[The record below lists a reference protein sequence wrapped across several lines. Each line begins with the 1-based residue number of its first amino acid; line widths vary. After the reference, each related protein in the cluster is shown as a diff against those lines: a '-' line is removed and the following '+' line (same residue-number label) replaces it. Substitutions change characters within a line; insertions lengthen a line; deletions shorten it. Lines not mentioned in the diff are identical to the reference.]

1 MVQQND
7 ITKIYPIKNLGDI
20 LSISDKTAIIE
31 SSGKTITFK
40 ELELLAQSVANFL
53 SNRSKSNIALIGSNS
68 INFIATYL
76 GILKAGHTAVLIS
89 SKFPIP
95 TIEYILKDSNIE
107 LIFSDIDNDKH
118 CGISSIEDIPIAAF
132 ESYQPTEDDVAVIL
146 YTSGSTGIPKGVKL
160 SHKNHRWILEQRV
173 KTNNLLHTRMLIAA
187 PCYHM
192 NGLSVLETV
201 LLGNG
206 TAVLLPFFE
215 VNSFI
220 DAIETHA
227 VNLITS
233 VPSMMALVV
242 NVLKITK
249 KDMSS
254 VKQIVMASSPVSKHL
269 YYQVKEIFSLA
280 NVKIAYGITEVG
292 PGIFGKHPSLSTP
305 DMSVGY
311 PLPGI
316 EYRLV
321 NSILEIKSPSML
333 KGYTNFASKLTEDG
347 YFVTGDIFS
356 KDKNGFYFF
365 QGRADD
371 MFVSGG
377 HNIYPSKIEE
387 ILENNTDVDSVV
399 VIGLPDDIKG
409 HKPYAFVKLKY
420 ADTMQTVKQYAQKN
434 LPIYEV
440 PRQFFEIKIWPLT
453 SIGKVDKKAL
463 ISLANKLLG

>member
-1 MVQQND
+1 MAQQTD
-7 ITKIYPIKNLGDI
+7 TTKTYPIKNLGDI

-31 SSGKTITFK
+31 SSGKTATFK
-40 ELELLAQSVANFL
+40 QLELLTQSVANFL
-53 SNRSKSNIALIGSNS
+53 SNRPRSNIALIGNNS

-89 SKFPIP
+89 PKFPTA
-95 TIEYILKDSNIE
+95 TIEYILKDSNVE
-107 LIFSDIDNDKH
+107 LTFSDDNLQ
-118 CGISSIEDIPIAAF
+118 SIVDLPTAEF
-132 ESYQPTEDDVAVIL
+132 KSYQPTDHDIAVIL
-146 YTSGSTGIPKGVKL
+146 YTSGSTGTPKGVKL

-173 KTNNLLHTRMLIAA
+173 KANKILQTRMLIAA

-192 NGLSVLETV
+192 NGLSVLETA

-215 VNSFI
+215 VDSFVNS
-220 DAIETHA
+220 IETHA

-233 VPSMMALVV
+233 VPSMMAAVV
-242 NVLKITK
+242 NALKTAK

-254 VKQIVMASSPVSKHL
+254 VRQVVMASAPVSKKL
-269 YYQVKEIFSLA
+269 YQEVKEMFPRA

-292 PGIFGKHPSLSTP
+292 PGIFGKHPTLPTP

-311 PLPGI
+311 TLPGI
-316 EYRLV
+316 EYRLT

-333 KGYTNFASKLTEDG
+333 DSYTNVASKLTDDG

-356 KDKNGFYFF
+356 IDDNGFYFF

-387 ILENNTDVDSVV
+387 ILQGNDHVDSVA

-420 ADTMQTVKQYAQKN
+420 KDSMPFVKQHALEN

-440 PRQFFEIKIWPLT
+440 PRKFFEIESWPL
-453 SIGKVDKKAL
+453 SPIGKIDKKAL
-463 ISLANKLLG
+463 ISLANTLLR